1 MDKFNVISLTSDLA
15 ELQNDMYMWL
25 NLPYDKRTRSDENC
39 IRLYGITNTELFNQL
54 KALILADKIPK
65 DPDLIGNTI
74 TEGSLIHQ
82 DHTGL
87 APDFDFLSD
96 EDQTFIWKKQ
106 MAQQLEQS
114 PYVVIIS
121 PFYKNQI
128 DITMSE
134 LIEKYNKYSMLS
146 EKNKRFSNSYSIDLW
161 GYNVPNMYEI
171 MKKKLQGESSEDVL
185 PVGSDLIN
193 RADTFMNNLKEYCDN
208 MLVEDDKLGLYR
220 VKLDACTEMSSYHST
235 IYNSLVS
242 EINKSIIDYY
252 DYSDTLSTMTPYFT
266 PSEMS
271 TISDRIIDLDNNSYH
286 DTIKKLM
293 EKYENGDSKLEQFIL
308 DLGWNPSVS
317 LTENNIKFA
326 RNRQLNWLKEHSAC
340 VVDITKIRIPERII
354 NESTANMRKLYK
366 ERNLYPVYIV
376 LSHSNTL
383 FGKIINKVKNS
394 TYSHAGLSLD
404 SDMKNITTYKCDK
417 YINGFSTDSL
427 DTYIS
432 ESKESILTVLAF
444 FVDDK
449 TKFKIDTIMKDF
461 VQKQEKTKYGF
472 SNLFNILLGK
482 EKNTPEN
489 LSLVCS
495 QFVDVVLKLA
505 NVDLV
510 DKPSNLVIPED
521 FVQVAN
527 HPKVFK
533 VYEGLAT
540 KYNER
545 KVEDL
550 IFNLFDTH
558 TIRDIK
564 YTELMDQIAE
574 SFELDLLYSIT
585 ENKKANKI
593 LNEMRYM
600 VTPEAVIYERKAP
613 IKFNDKGDL
622 SINFSKTLEE
632 EYQESHKLLTSYS
645 KNNIEGIKHELA
657 RLFFINSSIEKKI
670 KKMKKDD
677 PQYKTLIDLR
687 ARVLNDFKKYL
698 KILLESEPD
707 FDFGNYFKSSEY
719 YDANITIDNSTLKF
733 SGSLIKKFIKSLFI

>member
-1 MDKFNVISLTSDLA
+1 MDKFNVISLTSDLT

-25 NLPYDKRTRSDENC
+25 NMPYDRRMRSDEDC

-54 KALILADKIPK
+54 KASILSNKIPE
-65 DPDLIGNTI
+65 DPELIGNAI
-74 TEGSLIHQ
+74 TEGSLIHS

-87 APDFDFLSD
+87 APDFDFL
-96 EDQTFIWKKQ
+96 TFIWKKQ
-106 MAQQLEQS
+106 IAQQLEQS
-114 PYVVIIS
+114 PYIVIIS

-128 DITMSE
+128 DMTMTE
-134 LIEKYNKYSMLS
+134 LLEKYNKYSMLS
-146 EKNKRFSNSYSIDLW
+146 DKNKRFSNSYSTDLW
-161 GYNVPNMYEI
+161 GYSVPNMYEI
-171 MKKKLQGESSEDVL
+171 MKRKLQEESNEDVL
-185 PVGSDLIN
+185 PIGSNLTY
-193 RADTFMNNLKEYCDN
+193 RSDTFMDNLKEHCDS

-220 VKLDACTEMSSYHST
+220 VKLDACAEMGSYYST

-242 EINKSIIDYY
+242 EIDKSITDCYN
-252 DYSDTLSTMTPYFT
+252 YSDILSTMTPYFT
-266 PSEMS
+266 PSEMNS
-271 TISDRIIDLDNNSYH
+271 IGSNQIIDLNNASYYS
-286 DTIKKLM
+286 TIKELM
-293 EKYENGDSKLEQFIL
+293 EKYKNGNSELEQSIL
-308 DLGWNPSVS
+308 DLGWNPSVP
-317 LTENNIKFA
+317 LTEDNIKFA

-340 VVDITKIRIPERII
+340 IVDITKVKIPECIV
-354 NESTANMRKLYK
+354 NESTSNMRKIYK
-366 ERNLYPVYIV
+366 ERDLYPVYIV
-376 LSHSNTL
+376 LSHSKTL

-404 SDMKNITTYKCDK
+404 SDMKNITTYKCNK
-417 YINGFSTDSL
+417 YINGFATDSL

-432 ESKESILTVLAF
+432 ESKEAILTVLVF
-444 FVDDK
+444 FVDEK
-449 TKFKIDTIMKDF
+449 TKFKIDAVMKDF

-472 SNLFNILLGK
+472 GNLFNILLGK

-505 NVDLV
+505 NINLV

-521 FVQVAN
+521 FVQVAT

-550 IFNLFDTH
+550 IFNLFDTY
-558 TIRDIK
+558 TVRDIK
-564 YTELMDQIAE
+564 YMELMDQITE
-574 SFELDLLYSIT
+574 SFELNLLSTIT

-593 LNEMRYM
+593 LNEMRDLL
-600 VTPEAVIYERKAP
+600 TPEAVIYERKAP

-622 SINFSKTLEE
+622 SINFSKTFED

-645 KNNIEGIKHELA
+645 KNNAEAIKHELA

-677 PQYKTLIDLR
+677 SQYKILIDLR

-698 KILLESEPD
+698 KIILESEPD
-707 FDFGNYFKSSEY
+707 FNFGDYFKSSEY
-719 YDANITIDNSTLKF
+719 YDANIIIDNSTLKF
-733 SGSLIKKFIKSLFI
+733 SGSLIKKFIKSLFVN